1 MIKKTLL
8 STSIIIALSGFVG
21 LPAGGTPSPLAPT
34 RAEANACSGVALDDA
49 VREQVYGAGAAFSVR
64 PIRETQFLAR
74 ALQPVRTM
82 GATIHVHAQPGM
94 TQQYLERAL
103 ECHARRGQAV
113 SPADPLVLEDGAIR
127 DVDVRSAGGA
137 FAVRVYGDSPAA
149 GRAIFERA
157 ESLVDGTVSVQQL

>member
-1 MIKKTLL
+1 MFKKTLFTTL
-8 STSIIIALSGFVG
+8 VLALAGFVG
-21 LPAGGTPSPLAPT
+21 VPAGGVESPLAPA
-34 RAEANACSGVALDDA
+34 RAEANACSGVSLDDS
-49 VREQVYGAGAAFSVR
+49 VRQQVYGSGSAFSVR
-64 PIRETQFLAR
+64 PVRETVFLAR

-82 GATIHVHAQPGM
+82 GATIHVHAQAGM
-94 TQQYLERAL
+94 TRQYLERAL

-113 SPADPLVLEDGAIR
+113 SPADPLVLQDGAVR

-137 FAVRVYGDSPAA
+137 FAVRVIGDSPAA